1 MLVQATAQW
10 WSVVGS
16 GGCYTMPGC
25 MAGRGG
31 TLAGEL
37 GGGWVDY
44 LIVTITVQGDAA

>member
-1 MLVQATAQW
+1 
-10 WSVVGS
+10 
-16 GGCYTMPGC
+16 MPGY

-44 LIVTITVQGDAA
+44 LIVTITVQGDAAGPHHLGGWVACGGGAQ